1 MKCSLLKTNNIFFF
15 LFFIIE
21 ISFGQ
26 VSAYKEINGTINEG
40 STSVENVNIINNS
53 TQIAVVSDE
62 KGMFSIAAKEG
73 DVLVFSSVNLDPLKH
88 RITAEDIA
96 TKNLLIRMTAKQIEL
111 KEVVVNE
118 NANITAENLGIIPY
132 GQKKYTP
139 AERKVYTA
147 TSTSV
152 DKVLNAIS
160 GRTAMLKKEV
170 AVEKKE
176 ALFRKLEYLFDENYY
191 TERLRIPVDDIKGFQ
206 LFCVEDAD
214 FAVSLNT
221 KNKTMSM
228 FLITDL
234 ARKYLTILENE
245 K

>member
-1 MKCSLLKTNNIFFF
+1 MIFF
-15 LFFIIE
+15 LILVQN
-21 ISFGQ
+21 SFGQ
-26 VSAYKEINGTINEG
+26 NTVSREIPGQILAQ
-40 STSVENVNIINNS
+40 STSVEAVNVVNNT
-53 TQIAVVSDE
+53 TQIATISDAN
-62 KGMFSIAAKEG
+62 GMFTIAVKEG
-73 DVLVFSSVNLDPLKH
+73 DVLVFSAVNLEGLRY
-88 RITAEDIA
+88 RITADDLSLNSLKI
-96 TKNLLIRMTAKQIEL
+96 KMTAKEVEL

-152 DKVLNAIS
+152 DKLLNMMS
-160 GRTAMLKKEV
+160 GRTTMLKKEV
-170 AVEKKE
+170 NVEKKE
-176 ALFRKLEYLFDENYY
+176 ALFRKMEYLFEENYY
-191 TERLRIPVDDIKGFQ
+191 TDRLKIPTDDIKGFQ
-206 LFCVEDAD
+206 LYCVDDAE

-234 ARKYLTILENE
+234 ARRYLIILENE

>member
-1 MKCSLLKTNNIFFF
+1 MQFG
-15 LFFIIE
+15 
-21 ISFGQ
+21 FGQ
-26 VSAYKEINGTINEG
+26 NLVRKEMLGQIFEQ
-40 STSVENVNIINNS
+40 STSVDGVNIINNTTQVS
-53 TQIAVVSDE
+53 TVSDVN
-62 KGMFSIAAKEG
+62 GMFSIAVKEG

-88 RITAEDIA
+88 RITAEDL
-96 TKNLLIRMTAKQIEL
+96 NLDKIQIKMTAKEIEL

-118 NANITAENLGIIPY
+118 NPSITTENLGIVPH
-132 GQKKYTP
+132 GQKTYTP

-147 TSTSV
+147 TSTSI
-152 DKVLNAIS
+152 DKILNKIS

-170 AVEKKE
+170 VVEKKE
-176 ALFRKLEYLFDENYY
+176 MLFRKLEYLFEENYY
-191 TERLRIPVDDIKGFQ
+191 TDRLKIPVDDIKGFQ
-206 LFCVEDAD
+206 LFCVDDAQ

-234 ARKYLTILENE
+234 ARKYLIILENE

>member
-1 MKCSLLKTNNIFFF
+1 MF
-15 LFFIIE
+15 LVFVQ

-26 VSAYKEINGTINEG
+26 KNDSKQLVGKVVEQSTPIEG
-40 STSVENVNIINNS
+40 VNIINNT
-53 TQIAVVSDE
+53 TQVATVSDAE
-62 KGMFSIAAKEG
+62 GNFSIAVSEG
-73 DVLVFSSVNLDPLKH
+73 EVLVFSAVNLEPVKR
-88 RITAEDIA
+88 RIVSEDIYP
-96 TKNLLIRMTAKQIEL
+96 NVMIVRMSAKEVEL

-152 DKVLNAIS
+152 DKLLNSIS
-160 GRTAMLKKEV
+160 GRTAMLKKE
-170 AVEKKE
+170 ANVEKKE
-176 ALFRKLEYLFDENYY
+176 ALFRKLEYLFEENYY
-191 TERLRIPVDDIKGFQ
+191 TQRLRIPVADIKGFQ

>member
-1 MKCSLLKTNNIFFF
+1 VKTNNTIIILLL
-15 LFFIIE
+15 LFVQIG
-21 ISFGQ
+21 FGQ
-26 VSAYKEINGTINEG
+26 NTTSKEILGQILEK
-40 STSVENVNIINNS
+40 STSVDGVNIINNT
-53 TQIAVVSDE
+53 TQVTTMSDAN
-62 KGMFSIAAKEG
+62 GMFSIVAREG
-73 DVLVFSSVNLDPLKH
+73 DVLVFSAVNLEPLKR
-88 RITAEDIA
+88 RITADDLSSVSILV
-96 TKNLLIRMTAKQIEL
+96 KMTAKEIEL

-152 DKVLNAIS
+152 DKLLNKIS

-170 AVEKKE
+170 NVEKKE
-176 ALFRKLEYLFDENYY
+176 MLFRKMEYLFDENYY
-191 TERLRIPVDDIKGFQ
+191 TERLKIPLADIKGFQ
-206 LFCVEDAD
+206 LYCVDDAE

-234 ARKYLTILENE
+234 ARKYLIILENE

>member
-1 MKCSLLKTNNIFFF
+1 VKISKKITVIMLLIFVQ
-15 LFFIIE
+15 IG
-21 ISFGQ
+21 FGQ
-26 VSAYKEINGTINEG
+26 KNNSKELLGKIMEQSTPIEG
-40 STSVENVNIINNS
+40 VNIINNT
-53 TQIAVVSDE
+53 TQVATISDSD
-62 KGMFSIAAKEG
+62 GNFSIAVREG
-73 DVLVFSSVNLDPLKH
+73 DVLVFSAVNLDPLKR
-88 RITAEDIA
+88 RITTEDLA
-96 TKNLLIRMTAKQIEL
+96 SNLLVVKMTAKEVEL
-111 KEVVVNE
+111 REVVVNE

-152 DKVLNAIS
+152 DKLLNAIS

-170 AVEKKE
+170 NVEKKE

-191 TERLRIPVDDIKGFQ
+191 TERLKIPVDYIKGFQ
-206 LFCVEDAD
+206 LFCVEDAE

>member
-1 MKCSLLKTNNIFFF
+1 VGRVQ
-15 LFFIIE
+15 E
-21 ISFGQ
+21 Q
-26 VSAYKEINGTINEG
+26 
-40 STSVENVNIINNS
+40 STSIEGVNIINNA
-53 TQIAVVSDE
+53 TQAATVSDSD
-62 KGMFSIAAKEG
+62 GNFSIAVHEG
-73 DVLVFSSVNLDPLKH
+73 DVLVFSAVNLEPVKR
-88 RITAEDIA
+88 RISAEDLTVSSLVI
-96 TKNLLIRMTAKQIEL
+96 KMTAKEVEL
-111 KEVVVNE
+111 KEVIVNE

-152 DKVLNAIS
+152 DKLLNAIS

-170 AVEKKE
+170 NVEKKE
-176 ALFRKLEYLFDENYY
+176 ALFRKLEYLFEENYY
-191 TERLRIPVDDIKGFQ
+191 TDRLKIPVDDIKGFQ
-206 LFCVEDAD
+206 LFCVDDAD

>member
-1 MKCSLLKTNNIFFF
+1 MKTNNILLTLF
-15 LFFIIE
+15 LLIAQIT
-21 ISFGQ
+21 FGQ
-26 VSAYKEINGTINEG
+26 SASPKEIQGQIMEQSVTVEG
-40 STSVENVNIINNS
+40 VNIINNTTQVS
-53 TQIAVVSDE
+53 TVSDKE
-62 KGMFSIAAKEG
+62 GKFSIIVKEG
-73 DVLVFSSVNLDPLKH
+73 DVLIFSAVNLDPVKR
-88 RITAEDIA
+88 RITAEDVKG
-96 TKNLLIRMTAKQIEL
+96 TLLLIKMTANEVEL
-111 KEVVVNE
+111 KEVIVNE

-152 DKVLNAIS
+152 DKLLNKIS

-170 AVEKKE
+170 NVEKRE
-176 ALFRKLEYLFDENYY
+176 ALFRKIEYLFEEDYY
-191 TERLRIPVDDIKGFQ
+191 TNRLKIPLDDIKGFQ
-206 LFCVEDAD
+206 LYCVDDAE

-228 FLITDL
+228 FLITEL
-234 ARKYLTILENE
+234 ARKYLIILENE

>member
-1 MKCSLLKTNNIFFF
+1 LKTSNTILIFF
-15 LFFIIE
+15 LILVQN
-21 ISFGQ
+21 SFGQ
-26 VSAYKEINGTINEG
+26 NTVSREILGQILAQ
-40 STSVENVNIINNS
+40 STSVEGVNVVNNT
-53 TQIAVVSDE
+53 TQMATISDANGMFTIAV
-62 KGMFSIAAKEG
+62 KEG
-73 DVLVFSSVNLDPLKH
+73 DVLVFSAVNLEGLRY
-88 RITAEDIA
+88 RITADDLGQNSLKI
-96 TKNLLIRMTAKQIEL
+96 KMTAKEVEL

-118 NANITAENLGIIPY
+118 NANITAENLGITPY

-152 DKVLNAIS
+152 DKLLNMMS

-170 AVEKKE
+170 NVEKKE
-176 ALFRKLEYLFDENYY
+176 ALYRKMEYLFEENYY
-191 TERLRIPVDDIKGFQ
+191 TDRLKIPTDDIKGFQ
-206 LFCVEDAD
+206 LYCVDDAE

-234 ARKYLTILENE
+234 ARRYLIILENE

>member
-1 MKCSLLKTNNIFFF
+1 M
-15 LFFIIE
+15 LFVFVQIG
-21 ISFGQ
+21 FGQ
-26 VSAYKEINGTINEG
+26 KNDSKQIVGKVLEQSVPIEG
-40 STSVENVNIINNS
+40 VNIINNT
-53 TQIAVVSDE
+53 TQLATVSDSD
-62 KGMFSIAAKEG
+62 GNFLITAKEG
-73 DVLVFSSVNLDPLKH
+73 EVLVFSAVNLEPLKR
-88 RITAEDIA
+88 RITSADFYP
-96 TKNLLIRMTAKQIEL
+96 NLLVAKMIAKEVEL

-132 GQKKYTP
+132 GQKRYTP

-152 DKVLNAIS
+152 DKLLNAMS

-170 AVEKKE
+170 NVEKKE
-176 ALFRKLEYLFDENYY
+176 ALFRKLEYLFEENYY
-191 TERLRIPVDDIKGFQ
+191 TDRLRIPVDDIKGFQ
-206 LFCVEDAD
+206 LFCVDDAD

>member
-1 MKCSLLKTNNIFFF
+1 MKINNTLQIILF
-15 LFFIIE
+15 LFVIQIG
-21 ISFGQ
+21 FGQ
-26 VSAYKEINGTINEG
+26 NTGPKEITGQIFEQSTNVEG
-40 STSVENVNIINNS
+40 VNIINNT
-53 TQIAVVSDE
+53 TQVTTVSDVS
-62 KGMFSIAAKEG
+62 GLFSIVVKEG
-73 DVLVFSSVNLDPLKH
+73 DVLVFSAVNLDPLKR
-88 RITAEDIA
+88 RITVEDLNSNSIVI
-96 TKNLLIRMTAKQIEL
+96 KMTPKEVEL
-111 KEVVVNE
+111 KEVIVNE

-152 DKVLNAIS
+152 DKLLNKIS

-170 AVEKKE
+170 KVEKKE
-176 ALFRKLEYLFDENYY
+176 MLFRKMEYLFDENYY
-191 TERLRIPVDDIKGFQ
+191 TERLKIPVADIKGFQ
-206 LFCVEDAD
+206 LYCIDDTE
-214 FAVSLNT
+214 FAVSLDT

-234 ARKYLTILENE
+234 ARKYLIILENE

>member
-1 MKCSLLKTNNIFFF
+1 MQF
-15 LFFIIE
+15 
-21 ISFGQ
+21 SFGQ
-26 VSAYKEINGTINEG
+26 NFVRKEILGQIFEQ
-40 STSVENVNIINNS
+40 STSVDGVNIINNTTQVS
-53 TQIAVVSDE
+53 TISDVN
-62 KGMFSIAAKEG
+62 GMFSIAVKEG

-88 RITAEDIA
+88 RITVEDL
-96 TKNLLIRMTAKQIEL
+96 NLDKIQIKMTAKEIEL

-118 NANITAENLGIIPY
+118 NPQITTENLGIVPH
-132 GQKKYTP
+132 GQKTYTP

-147 TSTSV
+147 TSTSI
-152 DKVLNAIS
+152 DKILNKIS

-170 AVEKKE
+170 IVEKKE
-176 ALFRKLEYLFDENYY
+176 MLFRKMEYLFEENYY
-191 TERLRIPVDDIKGFQ
+191 TERLKIPVDDIKGFQ
-206 LFCVEDAD
+206 LFCVDDAQ

-234 ARKYLTILENE
+234 ARKYLIILENE

>member
-1 MKCSLLKTNNIFFF
+1 VRVSKIISIIVF
-15 LFFIIE
+15 LFFVQIG
-21 ISFGQ
+21 FGQ
-26 VSAYKEINGTINEG
+26 KTDLKLLVGRVQEQ
-40 STSVENVNIINNS
+40 STSIEGVNIINNA
-53 TQIAVVSDE
+53 TQAATVSDSD
-62 KGMFSIAAKEG
+62 GNFSIAVHEG
-73 DVLVFSSVNLDPLKH
+73 DVLVFSAVNLEPVKR
-88 RITAEDIA
+88 RISAEDLTVSSLVI
-96 TKNLLIRMTAKQIEL
+96 KMTAKEVEL
-111 KEVVVNE
+111 KEVIVNE

-152 DKVLNAIS
+152 DKLLNAIS

-170 AVEKKE
+170 NVEKKE
-176 ALFRKLEYLFDENYY
+176 ALFRKLEYLFEENYY
-191 TERLRIPVDDIKGFQ
+191 TDRLKIPVDDIKGFQ
-206 LFCVEDAD
+206 LFCVDDAD

>member
-1 MKCSLLKTNNIFFF
+1 MKISRVISIIVFVFFVQ
-15 LFFIIE
+15 IG
-21 ISFGQ
+21 FGQ
-26 VSAYKEINGTINEG
+26 KSDVKLLVGKVQEQSTPVEG
-40 STSVENVNIINNS
+40 VNIINNA
-53 TQIAVVSDE
+53 TQAATVSDSD
-62 KGMFSIAAKEG
+62 GNFSIAVREG
-73 DVLVFSSVNLDPLKH
+73 DVLVFSAVNLDPVKR
-88 RITAEDIA
+88 RISAEDLMVSSLVVKMA
-96 TKNLLIRMTAKQIEL
+96 AKEVEL

-118 NANITAENLGIIPY
+118 NASITAENLGIIPY

-147 TSTSV
+147 TSTSI
-152 DKVLNAIS
+152 DKLLNKIS

-170 AVEKKE
+170 NVEKKE
-176 ALFRKLEYLFDENYY
+176 MLFRKLEYLFEENYY
-191 TERLRIPVDDIKGFQ
+191 TDRLKIPVDDIKGFQ
-206 LFCVEDAD
+206 LFCVDDAD

>member
-1 MKCSLLKTNNIFFF
+1 MKISRVISIVVILLVQ
-15 LFFIIE
+15 

-26 VSAYKEINGTINEG
+26 KSDIKLLIGKVQEQSTPVEG
-40 STSVENVNIINNS
+40 VNIINNA
-53 TQIAVVSDE
+53 TQAAAVSDSD
-62 KGMFSIAAKEG
+62 GNFSITVREG
-73 DVLVFSSVNLDPLKH
+73 DVLVFSAVNLDPVKH
-88 RITAEDIA
+88 RITSEDMTINSLVV
-96 TKNLLIRMTAKQIEL
+96 KMTAKEVEL

-152 DKVLNAIS
+152 DKLLNAIS

-170 AVEKKE
+170 NIEKKE
-176 ALFRKLEYLFDENYY
+176 ALFRKLEYLFEENYY
-191 TERLRIPVDDIKGFQ
+191 TDRLKIPVDDIKGFQ
-206 LFCVEDAD
+206 LFCVDNTE

>member
-1 MKCSLLKTNNIFFF
+1 MIQILFVFFF
-15 LFFIIE
+15 VQIC
-21 ISFGQ
+21 FGQ
-26 VSAYKEINGTINEG
+26 NAASKEILGQISEQSSLVEG
-40 STSVENVNIINNS
+40 VNIVNNNS
-53 TQIAVVSDE
+53 QISTISDSE
-62 KGMFSIAAKEG
+62 GRFSILVKEG
-73 DVLVFSSVNLDPLKH
+73 DVLVFSAVNLDALKR
-88 RITAEDIA
+88 RITLEDISSP
-96 TKNLLIRMTAKQIEL
+96 LLVIKMAAKEVAL
-111 KEVVVNE
+111 KEVIVNE
-118 NANITAENLGIIPY
+118 NANINAENLGIIPA

-152 DKVLNAIS
+152 DKLLNSIS

-170 AVEKKE
+170 NVEKKE
-176 ALFRKLEYLFDENYY
+176 ALFRKLEYLFEENYY
-191 TERLRIPVDDIKGFQ
+191 TERLKIPVDYIKGFQ
-206 LFCVEDAD
+206 LYCVDDAE
-214 FAVSLNT
+214 FAVSLDI

>member
-1 MKCSLLKTNNIFFF
+1 MKISKKITVIMLLIFVQ
-15 LFFIIE
+15 IG
-21 ISFGQ
+21 FGQ
-26 VSAYKEINGTINEG
+26 KNNSKELLGRIMEQSTPIEG
-40 STSVENVNIINNS
+40 VNIINNT
-53 TQIAVVSDE
+53 TQVATISDSD
-62 KGMFSIAAKEG
+62 GNFSIAVREG
-73 DVLVFSSVNLDPLKH
+73 DVLVFSAVNLDPLKR
-88 RITAEDIA
+88 RITTEDLA
-96 TKNLLIRMTAKQIEL
+96 SNLLVVKMTAKEVEL
-111 KEVVVNE
+111 REVVVNE

-147 TSTSV
+147 NSTSV
-152 DKVLNAIS
+152 DKLLNAIS

-170 AVEKKE
+170 NVEKKE

-191 TERLRIPVDDIKGFQ
+191 TERLKIPVDYIKGFQ
-206 LFCVEDAD
+206 LFCVEDAE

>member
-1 MKCSLLKTNNIFFF
+1 MKKNKIISILVF
-15 LFFIIE
+15 LFLAQ

-26 VSAYKEINGTINEG
+26 KNDSKQVAGKVLEHSTPIEG
-40 STSVENVNIINNS
+40 VNIINNA
-53 TQIAVVSDE
+53 TQVATVSDSD
-62 KGMFSIAAKEG
+62 GNFLIMAKEG
-73 DVLVFSSVNLDPLKH
+73 DVLVFSAVNLEPIKK
-88 RITAEDIA
+88 RITAEDLYPN
-96 TKNLLIRMTAKQIEL
+96 TLVVKMTAKEVEL

-147 TSTSV
+147 TSTSI
-152 DKVLNAIS
+152 DKLLNSIS

-170 AVEKKE
+170 NVEKKE
-176 ALFRKLEYLFDENYY
+176 ALFRKLEYLFEENYY
-191 TERLRIPVDDIKGFQ
+191 TERLKIPVDYIKGFQ
-206 LFCVEDAD
+206 LFCVDDAE